1 MNRIALGLFLFLF
14 SFSFASASES
24 YDVDFSE
31 VSTQAIFVYDG
42 DEIRFS
48 LLGGDHVIII
58 EDVGSSSIK
67 VDIGPFVDRQ
77 NILTPGLIG
86 LDYIMKLDL
95 DKDGVTDLN
104 VALYAVSAEGE
115 VHLVLQDVR
124 AADQGAPED
133 VGLVEG
139 GNSGISKIGVLII
152 VGTLILVLVLFLV
165 FRNGFWSDTEK
176 KTEEHV
182 HHSSEKTDSSEE
194 LKEEAS

>member
-67 VDIGPFVDRQ
+67 VDIWPFVDRQ
-77 NILTPGLIG
+77 NILTPILIFFY
-86 LDYIMKLDL
+86 YI
-95 DKDGVTDLN
+95 
-104 VALYAVSAEGE
+104 
-115 VHLVLQDVR
+115 
-124 AADQGAPED
+124 
-133 VGLVEG
+133 
-139 GNSGISKIGVLII
+139 
-152 VGTLILVLVLFLV
+152 

-182 HHSSEKTDSSEE
+182 HHSFEKIDSSEE
-194 LKEEAS
+194 LKEEPS